1 MDQLIKILKHDD
13 EMVVSGRDLHDFL
26 EVDTPYRIWIQRMI
40 EYGFHENAD
49 YISFEQKSTKPQG
62 GRPQVDH
69 ALKLD
74 MAKEIAMIQRTDKGK
89 QARQYFIRVQKAY
102 QKQVHLPETP
112 EEKIHLL
119 LENSDQVNKRVEKI
133 DTRLSKLED
142 DQPIAPGEYSYI
154 STRVKHAVNGYID
167 IHHLVLNRKQR
178 GMLYKDISRGLN
190 EVTGVKTRT
199 QLRKKDF
206 DTADEFVTNW
216 VPSTATLQ
224 IIKQLSDVPEGQ
236 TELIRR

>member
-62 GRPQVDH
+62 GRPQVGH

-89 QARQYFIRVQKAY
+89 
-102 QKQVHLPETP
+102 
-112 EEKIHLL
+112 
-119 LENSDQVNKRVEKI
+119 
-133 DTRLSKLED
+133 
-142 DQPIAPGEYSYI
+142 GEYSYI